1 MWILSSKW
9 KENRILMPIESLLT
23 GNNMRKNIER
33 RLNVRFVRK
42 VRKRNEALNPKES
55 IRVLLS
61 ILTNNTSS

>member
-1 MWILSSKW
+1 
-9 KENRILMPIESLLT
+9 
-23 GNNMRKNIER
+23 MRKNIER